1 MFGAIKKA
9 LKFLFKNRKK
19 IEDAVEVL
27 TEKSQPKTRRYPRR
41 KPS

>member
-1 MFGAIKKA
+1 MFDAIKRA

-27 TEKSQPKTRRYPRR
+27 TKKSQPKTRRRSGR
-41 KPS
+41 KLP